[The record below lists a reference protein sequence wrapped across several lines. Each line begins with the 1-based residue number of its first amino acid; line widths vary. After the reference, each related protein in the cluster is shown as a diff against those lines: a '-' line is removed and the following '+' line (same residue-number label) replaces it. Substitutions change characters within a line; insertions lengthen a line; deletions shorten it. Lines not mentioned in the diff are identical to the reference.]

1 MTGETGKE
9 KDNEHIKIKNITRAK
24 GKKYTF
30 SLFAQIFVVQSSLNC
45 RKSVCIYKTD
55 YCVWFFYLIRSSIC
69 NELFSKKN
77 NIEVIEK

>member
-9 KDNEHIKIKNITRAK
+9 KDNEHIKNKNITRAK

-55 YCVWFFYLIRSSIC
+55 LLCLVF
-69 NELFSKKN
+69 LFDQKKHMQWALQQ
-77 NIEVIEK
+77 KK